1 MMDGYGTCGFCCLLC
16 FFGVGRKEGGTRGA
30 EREREKGQEGQE
42 GTEGREGEEEK
53 KIYCLIM
60 GLPLELLLLL
70 SALACSLALASADLD
85 FFGGTLLQFFFFLDA
100 GVSSDLDGFWMRGVR
115 GRVGAGHLTLVF
127 SLWFFF
133 LDGRKRGE
141 LRGNSW

>member
-70 SALACSLALASADLD
+70 SALARLFACVGFSRFG
-85 FFGGTLLQFFFFLDA
+85 FFLRYSSTIFFLDA
-100 GVSSDLDGFWMRGVR
+100 VVSSDLDGFWDERCEREG
-115 GRVGAGHLTLVF
+115 GCWSSYF
-127 SLWFFF
+127 SL
-133 LDGRKRGE
+133 
-141 LRGNSW
+141 